1 MESVLRSILVSLA
14 VVGFCLPQS
23 VLAAD
28 TLPQQQPVVV
38 DVALSS
44 GGMLFG
50 QVVDPQGVSLAQIPV
65 SLLSQD
71 REIAAVVTDQNGYFV
86 ASGLRDG
93 VYQISTS
100 AGQGTYRLWSPGMA
114 PPSAEQGA
122 LIVYGE
128 DTVRGQYG
136 PIGHWLS
143 NPWVIAGIVAVAVAV
158 PVAISNSKKSPS
170 SP

>member
-1 MESVLRSILVSLA
+1 MSSILRGILVSLA
-14 VVGFCLPQS
+14 VVGFCIPQS

-28 TLPQQQPVVV
+28 MLSQQQPVVA
-38 DVALSS
+38 DVALS
-44 GGMLFG
+44 GDGVLFG

-71 REIAAVVTDQNGYFV
+71 REIAAVATDQNGYFAV
-86 ASGLRDG
+86 GGLGDG
-93 VYQISTS
+93 VYQIATA
-100 AGQGTYRLWSPGMA
+100 AGQGTYRLWTPGMA
-114 PPSAEQGA
+114 PPSAEQGV

-128 DTVRGQYG
+128 GTVRGQYG
-136 PIGHWLS
+136 PIGHWLC
-143 NPWVIAGIVAVAVAV
+143 NPWVIAGIVATAVAV